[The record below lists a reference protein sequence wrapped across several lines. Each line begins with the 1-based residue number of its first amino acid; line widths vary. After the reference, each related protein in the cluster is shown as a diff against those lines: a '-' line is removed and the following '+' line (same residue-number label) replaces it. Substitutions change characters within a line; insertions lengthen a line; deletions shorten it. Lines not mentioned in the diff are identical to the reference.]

1 MLLVLIAGINLL
13 VFYLTGIH
21 KKVDSLHADGV
32 APRSAKVVAT
42 VSLVM
47 WIGVIFFGRMIM
59 YNDTLLYLLG
69 I

>member
-1 MLLVLIAGINLL
+1 
-13 VFYLTGIH
+13 
-21 KKVDSLHADGV
+21 
-32 APRSAKVVAT
+32 VVAT

-47 WIGVIFFGRMIM
+47 WFGVIFFGRMIM